1 LEGILLQMV
10 LIFGAIIAA
19 RSQNIRLVSVAGII
33 VGASIMGLSWLV
45 LVKGDETFIIGMV
58 LGVAIELLIIKKYG
72 FLQELKSL

>member
-1 LEGILLQMV
+1 MV

-58 LGVAIELLIIKKYG
+58 LGMAIELLIIKKYG

>member
-1 LEGILLQMV
+1 MV

-19 RSQNIRLVSVAGII
+19 RSQNITLVSVDGII